1 MRILR
6 RRPAECLAL
15 STRLETSVTLS
26 PTLLLTT
33 KRTGLTDLMKQ
44 YSQHHDKNRPH
55 AGDDIQRVLGLV
67 EMANGGRVQLDA

>member
-1 MRILR
+1 
-6 RRPAECLAL
+6 
-15 STRLETSVTLS
+15 VTLS

-67 EMANGGRVQLDA
+67 ETANGGRVQLDT